1 MALDKGIWDPKPRAL
16 NSKGTDLKS
25 FNKKSYAL
33 SNPTGDRRRPAM
45 RRLQPEFL
53 HPGLRK
59 SVARCRIK
67 GAAWLRVWSVG
78 FVLLLQ
84 RLHAADR

>member
-1 MALDKGIWDPKPRAL
+1 MVLDKGIWDPKPRVS
-16 NSKGTDLKS
+16 NSKGTNLKS
-25 FNKKSYAL
+25 FSKKIIAL

-59 SVARCRIK
+59 SVARCRIQ

-78 FVLLLQ
+78 FVLILQ
-84 RLHAADR
+84 GLHGADR